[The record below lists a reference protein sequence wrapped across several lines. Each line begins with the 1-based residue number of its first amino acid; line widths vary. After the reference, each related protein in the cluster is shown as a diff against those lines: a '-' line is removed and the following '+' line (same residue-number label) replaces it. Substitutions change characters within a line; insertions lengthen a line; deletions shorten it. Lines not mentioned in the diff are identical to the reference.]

1 MYKIIL
7 SNQAIKHIK
16 DLPKDVKKRVREVIE
31 TLSDYPIP
39 VKEYDVKKLKGEI
52 RTYRIR
58 IGKYRIIYEIDK
70 ERKEIWILGISHRK
84 KAYR

>member
-16 DLPKDVKKRVREVIE
+16 DLPKDVKKRVREVLGI
-31 TLSDYPIP
+31 LSEYPIP
-39 VKEYDVKKLKGEI
+39 VKECDVKKLKGEM

-58 IGKYRIIYEIDK
+58 IGKYRIIYEIDR